1 MYNTTQLV
9 LLAQLLASLWNVP
22 GDLHERIMPT
32 LHVHVYTC
40 TCTVMYTHVG
50 TVSLA
55 QDIVHV
61 QVCMYEAVYNLHV
74 HVYIILH

>member
-1 MYNTTQLV
+1 MNVLCQHYMYMYI
-9 LLAQLLASLWNVP
+9 P
-22 GDLHERIMPT
+22 
-32 LHVHVYTC
+32 C

-61 QVCMYEAVYNLHV
+61 QVCMYEAVYDLHV